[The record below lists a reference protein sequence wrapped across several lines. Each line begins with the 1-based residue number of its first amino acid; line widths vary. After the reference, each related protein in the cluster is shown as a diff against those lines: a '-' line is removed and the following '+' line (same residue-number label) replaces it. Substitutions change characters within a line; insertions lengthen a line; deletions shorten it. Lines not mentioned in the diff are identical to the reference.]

1 MNIIILGAGKVGK
14 TLIKHMS
21 NEDHDI
27 VVIDTN
33 GQKIDDVVNQYDVI
47 GVVGNGGSYDILMEA
62 GVEDADPVTARC
74 GVAVF
79 PPALL
84 AVCHPVSLHLACRVR
99 PAR

>member
-33 GQKIDDVVNQYDVI
+33 GQKIDDVVNQ
-47 GVVGNGGSYDILMEA
+47 
-62 GVEDADPVTARC
+62 
-74 GVAVF
+74 
-79 PPALL
+79 
-84 AVCHPVSLHLACRVR
+84 
-99 PAR
+99 

>member
-62 GVEDADPVTARC
+62 GVEDADLIICVTASDE
-74 GVAVF
+74 
-79 PPALL
+79 LNIL
-84 AVCHPVSLHLACRVR
+84 AGLMAKKMGTRHRING
-99 PAR
+99 